1 MDEKL
6 TVSKSSFTNYV
17 KHGIMPLHKFSN
29 NNLLPIN
36 NFKEEMQMPVK
47 CTELSEAEL
56 AARLKPIRTE
66 AEHAHYVVTTFFA
79 KPSALQQYEQ
89 ILTHEYY
96 AHYDKFRNQVDII
109 SKNEKNWAVHCSVE
123 TIYGCHRAAY
133 IIEKKLPVLLSDKE
147 KHLAQVA
154 AFLRSWV
161 SECERYLANK

>member
-1 MDEKL
+1 
-6 TVSKSSFTNYV
+6 
-17 KHGIMPLHKFSN
+17 MPLHKFSN

-123 TIYGCHRAAY
+123 TIYGCYRAAY
-133 IIEKKLPVLLSDKE
+133 IIEKKLPVLLSDKQ

-161 SECERYLANK
+161 SECERHLANK